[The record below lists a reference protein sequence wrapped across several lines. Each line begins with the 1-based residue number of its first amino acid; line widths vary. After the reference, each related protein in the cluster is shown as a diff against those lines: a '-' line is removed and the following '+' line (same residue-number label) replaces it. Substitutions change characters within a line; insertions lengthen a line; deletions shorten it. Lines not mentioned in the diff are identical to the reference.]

1 MAKSDKPA
9 DRFLPVK
16 IDSAEAESQ
25 LESAERVPIVEID
38 GTVYEISLG
47 ERAEVGLGYL
57 QIAAEKGDNAAS
69 YYIISETLGQDA
81 YDALV
86 AVKGLKAKDFDGIV
100 DRIQRVVMPEG
111 KKIKGKG

>member
-16 IDSAEAESQ
+16 IDTAASKAALEEAEK
-25 LESAERVPIVEID
+25 VGIFEID
-38 GTVYEISLG
+38 GQAYYISLG
-47 ERAEVGLGYL
+47 ERAEVGLRYL
-57 QIAAEKGDNAAS
+57 QLAAEKGDNAAS
-69 YYIISETLGQDA
+69 YYIISETVGQDA

-86 AVKGLKAKDFDGIV
+86 AVEGLESKTFDAIV

-111 KKIKGKG
+111 KKLKGKG